1 MNPSNTLR
9 EPCCLLFKTIS
20 ALDISDLSRAFVFC
34 PYSPP
39 TRLSIDLARSFLYFT
54 YMSMAGSRPATP
66 ASPKVHRAR
75 AQEPGV
81 PLYGCGKPAPRIK
94 FKPTSKA
101 HAEHLR
107 LLISKSPDSASQTIW
122 SYKKLLRV
130 IFDNTPIISQTSK
143 SPDGLPITSLTP
155 NYLCLQCSAT
165 CTAKDRPKHGA
176 LTKHRLC
183 MLLFRLVVGYC

>member
-1 MNPSNTLR
+1 
-9 EPCCLLFKTIS
+9 
-20 ALDISDLSRAFVFC
+20 
-34 PYSPP
+34 
-39 TRLSIDLARSFLYFT
+39 
-54 YMSMAGSRPATP
+54 MAGSRPATP
-66 ASPKVHRAR
+66 ASPKVHRPR

-81 PLYGCGKPAPRIK
+81 PLFGCGKHAPRISYNS
-94 FKPTSKA
+94 TSKA

-107 LLISKSPDSASQTIW
+107 LLITKSPDSASQTIR
-122 SYKKLLRV
+122 SYKKLLQV

-183 MLLFRLVVGYC
+183 MLLVRSSVRSC

>member
-1 MNPSNTLR
+1 
-9 EPCCLLFKTIS
+9 
-20 ALDISDLSRAFVFC
+20 
-34 PYSPP
+34 
-39 TRLSIDLARSFLYFT
+39 
-54 YMSMAGSRPATP
+54 MSMAGSRPATP
-66 ASPKVHRAR
+66 ASPKVHRPR

-81 PLYGCGKPAPRIK
+81 PLYGCGKLAPGINYK
-94 FKPTSKA
+94 NTSDA

-107 LLISKSPDSASQTIW
+107 LLITKSPDSASQTIR
-122 SYKKLLRV
+122 SYKKLLQV

-183 MLLFRLVVGYC
+183 IFCLDLY